1 VLAHMAQVKNLM
13 SAFQSGEDVHTHTA
27 RLIFHKDEITANER
41 RQAKAVNFGII
52 YGKTSWGLSED
63 LKISPKQ
70 AESFIQKYFENFPEI
85 KGFMDQQIEDAKTL
99 GFVKTVL
106 NRRRYIPE
114 VTADNYQV
122 REFGKRMAMNAP
134 IQGSAADLL
143 KKAMVMIDQAIESRG
158 LKSKILLQIH
168 DELVINVPNDE
179 LTEIEKLV
187 IESMEHALEFSV
199 PLTVEGSFGV
209 NLFEVK

>member
-1 VLAHMAQVKNLM
+1 MANVKNLM
-13 SAFQSGEDVHTHTA
+13 SAFQSGEDNHTHTA
-27 RLIFHKDEITANER
+27 KLIFHKDEISSNER

-70 AESFIQKYFENFPEI
+70 AELFIQNYFENFPEI
-85 KGFMDQQIEDAKTL
+85 KGFMDRQIEEAKTN
-99 GFVKTVL
+99 GYVKTIL

-114 VTADNYQV
+114 VNADNYQV

-143 KKAMVMIDQAIESRG
+143 KKAMVLIDKAFEERH

-168 DELVINVPNDE
+168 DELVINVVKDE
-179 LTEIEKLV
+179 MSEVEKLV
-187 IESMEHALEFSV
+187 IDYMENAINFSV
-199 PLTVEGSFGV
+199 PLTVEGSFGA